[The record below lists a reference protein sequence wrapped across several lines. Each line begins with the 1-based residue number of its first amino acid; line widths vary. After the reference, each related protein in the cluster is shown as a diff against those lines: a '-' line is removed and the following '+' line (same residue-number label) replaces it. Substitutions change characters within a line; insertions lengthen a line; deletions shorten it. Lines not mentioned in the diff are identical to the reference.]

1 MQNNYDRFSSYIKD
15 GSNRIL
21 ESHPVLLYIV
31 SGFVIWAISEKI
43 PVRITDSVTSLTE
56 DQALKRVS
64 KTHREGRAVDI
75 STRGWNAKQIQMS
88 IDFLNSAYIHF
99 AALDVMGKPR
109 LVVHHDSGTGPH
121 LHIQINKAYAL
132 KELDFNS

>member
-1 MQNNYDRFSSYIKD
+1 MMRFSYYFK
-15 GSNRIL
+15 NQNFRIM
-21 ESHPVLLYIV
+21 ESHPVLMYVL
-31 SGFVIWAISEKI
+31 SGFVIWATSEKI
-43 PVRITDSVTSLTE
+43 PVIITDSVSSLAE
-56 DQALKRVS
+56 DQKLKRVS

-99 AALDVMGKPR
+99 AALDIMGKPR
-109 LVVHHDSGTGPH
+109 LVVHHDSGSGPH

-132 KELDFNS
+132 KELNFNS